1 MMSTRDL
8 VLTALFAAIIV
19 ALGLLPPISLG
30 FIPVPI
36 TAQSLGVMMAG
47 VVLGARRGAIAVLIV
62 LVLVAIG
69 LPVLSGGR
77 GGLAIFASPT
87 AGFLIGW
94 IFAAFVTGWLSER
107 LVNHQQSGLVQTVS
121 FFLTA
126 MVFQNYALFPHLTVA
141 ENIAYPLACQKLP
154 RTERKAR
161 VEEMLS
167 LVRLKDYG
175 NRLPRELSGGQ
186 QQRVAVARAIAG
198 RPSLLLL
205 DEPFGAL
212 DRALRFDLQVEL
224 LHLQKTLGITTLIVT
239 HDQEEAQSLANRL
252 VLMNKGN
259 VEQIDTPMTVYDR
272 PKTLFVNSFIGQ
284 ANLLNGTVLRLDA
297 DGTLIGLADD
307 RTLLL
312 PRRLNFTLG
321 SKVTITFRPEE
332 VRLSTQPSESTLP
345 VRMSLAI

>member
-30 FIPVPI
+30 FIPVQI

-94 IFAAFVTGWLSER
+94 IFAAFVTGYLSER

-126 MVFQNYALFPHLTVA
+126 MVGGIVVLYAFGITYLATVA
-141 ENIAYPLACQKLP
+141 GLGFTKAFVGSMAFIPGDVIKAFVAALLGRAVMVGYPLLP
-154 RTERKAR
+154 
-161 VEEMLS
+161 S
-167 LVRLKDYG
+167 
-175 NRLPRELSGGQ
+175 
-186 QQRVAVARAIAG
+186 RA
-198 RPSLLLL
+198 
-205 DEPFGAL
+205 
-212 DRALRFDLQVEL
+212 
-224 LHLQKTLGITTLIVT
+224 
-239 HDQEEAQSLANRL
+239 
-252 VLMNKGN
+252 
-259 VEQIDTPMTVYDR
+259 
-272 PKTLFVNSFIGQ
+272 
-284 ANLLNGTVLRLDA
+284 
-297 DGTLIGLADD
+297 
-307 RTLLL
+307 
-312 PRRLNFTLG
+312 
-321 SKVTITFRPEE
+321 
-332 VRLSTQPSESTLP
+332 
-345 VRMSLAI
+345 